1 MYRKSIV
8 TLLALVCTA
17 PLWAADTSDS
27 KTAAQ
32 PTQEQV
38 MQQFRDDLQAAAAD
52 VMAKGLTLNADQ
64 AAKFWPMFD
73 AFQKE
78 QKAIIDGQL
87 KSLVTYR
94 DTYKTMS
101 DADALAYANSLL
113 ERDQKIHDLRVKYL
127 AKFQPR
133 ASRRSRRARS
143 SARCVAAISR
153 PSRDLLAHGFRPRA
167 TGVHI
172 IRRIVVIERSQT
184 VDVAGVERLK
194 PPADEIKRIER
205 HALRYFTCMKAQTK
219 YFTLNIPSKMA
230 FRNITP
236 EVDEA

>member
-8 TLLALVCTA
+8 TLLAFVCTA

-32 PTQEQV
+32 PTREQV

-52 VMAKGLTLNADQ
+52 VMAKGLTLNAEQ

-78 QKAIIDGQL
+78 QKAIIDAQL

-127 AKFQPR
+127 AKFQTVVPTR
-133 ASRRSRRARS
+133 
-143 SARCVAAISR
+143 VAA
-153 PSRDLLAHGFRPRA
+153 RA
-167 TGVHI
+167 I
-172 IRRIVVIERSQT
+172 QLDRRLGLVAQVKVSSQ
-184 VDVAGVERLK
+184 VPL
-194 PPADEIKRIER
+194 
-205 HALRYFTCMKAQTK
+205 
-219 YFTLNIPSKMA
+219 IP
-230 FRNITP
+230 
-236 EVDEA
+236 

>member
-52 VMAKGLTLNADQ
+52 VMAKGLTLNAEQ
-64 AAKFWPMFD
+64 ASKFWPMFD

-127 AKFQPR
+127 AKFQTVVPTR
-133 ASRRSRRARS
+133 
-143 SARCVAAISR
+143 VAA
-153 PSRDLLAHGFRPRA
+153 RA
-167 TGVHI
+167 I
-172 IRRIVVIERSQT
+172 QLDRRLGLVAQVKVSSQ
-184 VDVAGVERLK
+184 VPL
-194 PPADEIKRIER
+194 
-205 HALRYFTCMKAQTK
+205 
-219 YFTLNIPSKMA
+219 IP
-230 FRNITP
+230 
-236 EVDEA
+236 

>member
-127 AKFQPR
+127 AKFQTVVPTR
-133 ASRRSRRARS
+133 
-143 SARCVAAISR
+143 VAA
-153 PSRDLLAHGFRPRA
+153 RA
-167 TGVHI
+167 I
-172 IRRIVVIERSQT
+172 QLDRRLGLVAQVKVSSQ
-184 VDVAGVERLK
+184 VPL
-194 PPADEIKRIER
+194 
-205 HALRYFTCMKAQTK
+205 
-219 YFTLNIPSKMA
+219 IP
-230 FRNITP
+230 
-236 EVDEA
+236 

>member
-32 PTQEQV
+32 PTPEQV

-52 VMAKGLTLNADQ
+52 MMAKGLTLNAEQ
-64 AAKFWPMFD
+64 ASKFWPMFD

-127 AKFQPR
+127 AKFQTVVPTR
-133 ASRRSRRARS
+133 
-143 SARCVAAISR
+143 VAA
-153 PSRDLLAHGFRPRA
+153 RA
-167 TGVHI
+167 I
-172 IRRIVVIERSQT
+172 QLDRRLGLVAQVKVSSQ
-184 VDVAGVERLK
+184 VPL
-194 PPADEIKRIER
+194 
-205 HALRYFTCMKAQTK
+205 
-219 YFTLNIPSKMA
+219 IP
-230 FRNITP
+230 
-236 EVDEA
+236 

>member
-8 TLLALVCTA
+8 TLLALVCAA
-17 PLWAADTSDS
+17 PLWAADTPDS
-27 KTAAQ
+27 TSAAQ
-32 PTQEQV
+32 PTTEQV

-52 VMAKGLTLNADQ
+52 VMAKGLTLNAEQ

-113 ERDQKIHDLRVKYL
+113 ERDQKIHDLRVRYL
-127 AKFQPR
+127 AKFQTVVPTR
-133 ASRRSRRARS
+133 
-143 SARCVAAISR
+143 VAA
-153 PSRDLLAHGFRPRA
+153 RA
-167 TGVHI
+167 I
-172 IRRIVVIERSQT
+172 QLDRRLGLVAQVKVSSQ
-184 VDVAGVERLK
+184 VPL
-194 PPADEIKRIER
+194 
-205 HALRYFTCMKAQTK
+205 
-219 YFTLNIPSKMA
+219 IP
-230 FRNITP
+230 
-236 EVDEA
+236 